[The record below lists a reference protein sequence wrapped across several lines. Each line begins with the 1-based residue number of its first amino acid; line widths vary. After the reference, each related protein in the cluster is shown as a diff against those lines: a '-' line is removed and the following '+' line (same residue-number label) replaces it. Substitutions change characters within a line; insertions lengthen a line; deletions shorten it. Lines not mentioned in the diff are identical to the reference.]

1 MQEPKLVLDPA
12 RIRAEFPAFRQ
23 PGLQDQAFFENAGG
37 SYTCAPVLN
46 RMKHFYWSTKVQP
59 YGAYGTSREA
69 GDAMDLAYR
78 RIAQALNL
86 PVDWVHFGPSTS
98 ANTYV
103 LGRAFE
109 GWLKPGDAIIVTNQD
124 HEANSGAWRKL
135 AAIGVDVREWKVDRT
150 TGRLS
155 LTALDPLIDAKVR
168 MVAMPHC
175 SNIVGEIN
183 PVEEVVRRARSVGAI
198 TVVDG
203 VSYAPHGLPDV
214 LALGCD
220 IYLFSAY
227 KTYGPHQGIMAVR
240 PGLAM
245 ELPNQGHF
253 FNEGKL
259 RYRLNPAGPDHAQ
272 VAASAGIADYLET
285 VAEIAGPG
293 ISGITPFHRAHS
305 AMRQQE
311 QALLA
316 PLLDYLKGRNSIRLI
331 GPDDPAIRAPTV
343 SLATDQPGV
352 VLAQKLAEHGIM
364 AGGGHFYAYRLLEAV
379 GIDPQHGV
387 LRLSFTHYTHPD
399 EVQRLITALDAVL
412 Q

>member
-1 MQEPKLVLDPA
+1 MSEAKLVLDPA

-23 PGLQDQAFFENAGG
+23 AGLQDQAFFENAGG
-37 SYTCAPVLN
+37 SYTCASVLN
-46 RMKHFYWSTKVQP
+46 RMKQFYWSTKVQP
-59 YGAYGTSREA
+59 YGAYSTSREA

-86 PVDWVHFGPSTS
+86 PIDWIHFGPSTS

-103 LGRAFE
+103 LGRAFA
-109 GWLKPGDAIIVTNQD
+109 GWLKAGDAIIVTNQD

-135 AAIGVDVREWKVDRT
+135 AAEGVEVRDWKVDRA

-155 LTALDPLIDAKVR
+155 LSTLDPLLDAKVR

-285 VAEIAGPG
+285 VAEIAGPAV
-293 ISGITPFHRAHS
+293 SGITPFHRAHA

-316 PLLDYLKGRNSIRLI
+316 PLMDFLRHRNSIRLI

-343 SLATDQPGV
+343 AIAASEPGL

-364 AGGGHFYAYRLLEAV
+364 AGGGHFYAYRLLKAV

-399 EVQRLITALDAVL
+399 EVQRLITALDTVL

>member
-1 MQEPKLVLDPA
+1 MQEAKLVLDPA

-37 SYTCAPVLN
+37 SYTCAAVLN

-135 AAIGVDVREWKVDRT
+135 AAIGVEVREWKVDRA

-155 LTALDPLIDAKVR
+155 LSALDPLIDAKVR

-316 PLLDYLKGRNSIRLI
+316 PLLDYLKGRNSITLI

-343 SLATDQPGV
+343 SLATDLPGV
-352 VLAQKLAEHGIM
+352 ALAQKLAEHGIM

-399 EVQRLITALDAVL
+399 EVQRLITALDTVL